1 MKWIERSLPGATATS
16 PHGAYLRITHPLE
29 SGVPGAPGGMDVL
42 PRDLL
47 FFDLETLGFLGH
59 PLFLVGLAL
68 WNRRRTRWEVRQFF
82 ARDYSEEESVLRAFG
97 RSGAST
103 CRWVS
108 FNGKS
113 FDLPCLQRRAAFH
126 GVPLPRPREHLD
138 LLHLARRLYR
148 DVLPDC
154 RLRTL
159 EERLMRRFR
168 TDDLPGGEIPAA
180 YHAWVRNGDPG
191 PIGQILAHNRDDLV
205 TLAELYTLLECGLD
219 AGVAG

>member
-1 MKWIERSLPGATATS
+1 MEWIERSFPGSIATS
-16 PHGAYLRITHPLE
+16 PRGAYLRIAHLLE
-29 SGVPGAPGGMDVL
+29 PPGGAGDATCLAL

-59 PLFLVGLAL
+59 PLFLVGMAH
-68 WNRRRTRWEVRQFF
+68 WSRRRGRWEVLQLF

-97 RSGAST
+97 RAGAGNG
-103 CRWVS
+103 RWVS

-113 FDLPCLQRRAAFH
+113 FDLPCLQRRAAFF
-126 GVPLPRPREHLD
+126 GLPLPRPREHLD

-148 DVLPDC
+148 QVLPDC

-159 EERLMRRFR
+159 EERLMRRVR

-180 YHAWVRNGDPG
+180 YHAFVRDGDPAAIA
-191 PIGQILAHNRDDLV
+191 PILAHNRADLE
-205 TLAELYTLLECGLD
+205 TLAELYLLLEGGLD
-219 AGVAG
+219 AGAAE